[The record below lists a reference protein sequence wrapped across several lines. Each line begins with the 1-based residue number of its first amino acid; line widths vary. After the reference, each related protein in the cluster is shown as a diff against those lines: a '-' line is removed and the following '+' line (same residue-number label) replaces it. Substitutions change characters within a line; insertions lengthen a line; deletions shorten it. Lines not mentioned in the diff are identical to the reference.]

1 MDTHAIGDL
10 VDKVKAMP
18 IDSMEGQDEYDDVD
32 EEEEHEPITLGFVDK
47 PKNKWSLQ
55 RQYFP
60 SKAGGVP
67 VLYLFHWIR
76 LHFTSILLY
85 LMYKESVC
93 FWRVYDLLLRE
104 QQAWLDPLNI
114 PSGESFVCDICGD
127 PLQFLLQVWS

>member
-1 MDTHAIGDL
+1 MQSYGLLTQQVFTIWQTCDFYSIPKYMDTHAIGDL

-67 VLYLFHWIR
+67 VLYLFH
-76 LHFTSILLY
+76 
-85 LMYKESVC
+85 
-93 FWRVYDLLLRE
+93 
-104 QQAWLDPLNI
+104 
-114 PSGESFVCDICGD
+114 
-127 PLQFLLQVWS
+127 